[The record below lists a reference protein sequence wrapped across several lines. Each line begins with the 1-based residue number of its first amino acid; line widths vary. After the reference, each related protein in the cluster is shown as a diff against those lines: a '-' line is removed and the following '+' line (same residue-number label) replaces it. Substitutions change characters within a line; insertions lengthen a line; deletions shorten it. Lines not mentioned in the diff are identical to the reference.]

1 MGRGKFLLGD
11 VSDAALP
18 LWNISLGG
26 LKLSAIDTFS
36 NYDTVCKNL

>member
-1 MGRGKFLLGD
+1 MGRGKFLLGE

-26 LKLSAIDTFS
+26 SKL
-36 NYDTVCKNL
+36 